1 MLELALMP
9 LPAPAGLH
17 PATQATLVAAA
28 AYAEALA
35 AQSDDGANDRAVLDA
50 VRDARRT
57 LDQAASAWRAE
68 GEPDHDR
75 DALDSRAR
83 LVLGGAGHV
92 VRAQG
97 REALAARSRL
107 LNLLIPWAAAD
118 YPGLPS

>member
-35 AQSDDGANDRAVLDA
+35 AQSDGANERAVLDA
-50 VRDARRT
+50 VRDARRA
-57 LDQAASAWRAE
+57 LDQAASVWRAQ

-83 LVLGGAGHV
+83 LVLSGAGHV
-92 VRAQG
+92 VRTEG

-107 LNLLIPWAAAD
+107 LNLLIPWADAD
-118 YPGLPS
+118 YPGLEA